1 MPRNTFVTALS
12 VLFSLLWSLIIS
24 VFSMLRLQSV
34 LLHEQLH
41 CEYCVH
47 SHGVKGVG
55 MRSWELVSSCKKWTE
70 SFWSVPEWLEQ
81 ALKRCE
87 PCNHCGF
94 HSPQL
99 CPKSIEKCIFNHFQ
113 FMSHLH
119 CSYILVSVQPNP
131 KHCNSKQTNLA
142 LCKLSLI
149 ERDLIIVP
157 LWVLCTIPDSNTV
170 K

>member
-55 MRSWELVSSCKKWTE
+55 MRSWELISSCKKWTE

-87 PCNHCGF
+87 PSNHCGF

-99 CPKSIEKCIFNHFQ
+99 CPKSIEKSIFNHFQ

-119 CSYILVSVQPNP
+119 YSYILVSVQPIQNTVIP
-131 KHCNSKQTNLA
+131 NKQTWLYA
-142 LCKLSLI
+142 SCHWLKEIWLLFLCGYSAQFQ
-149 ERDLIIVP
+149 
-157 LWVLCTIPDSNTV
+157 TV
-170 K
+170 IL